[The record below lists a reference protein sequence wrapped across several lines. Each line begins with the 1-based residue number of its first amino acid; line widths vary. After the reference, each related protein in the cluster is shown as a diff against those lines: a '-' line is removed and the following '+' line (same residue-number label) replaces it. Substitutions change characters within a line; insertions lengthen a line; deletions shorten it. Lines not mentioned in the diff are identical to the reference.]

1 MRSEFQ
7 RDVLREIVV
16 IAYMPTGEILMI
28 TGGFIVEVDMVDITA
43 PKTGMDVSITNKSMY
58 I

>member
-1 MRSEFQ
+1 M
-7 RDVLREIVV
+7 REIAV
-16 IAYMPTGEILMI
+16 IVYMPTGEILMI
-28 TGGFIVEVDMVDITA
+28 TGGFIVEADMVDITA

>member
-16 IAYMPTGEILMI
+16 IAYMPTGEIQMI
-28 TGGFIVEVDMVDITA
+28 TVGFIAGADMVDITDL
-43 PKTGMDVSITNKSMY
+43 KTGMDVSITDKR